1 MIGKMQMY
9 EVFQG
14 IAMFLEICEL
24 VKREKRAVPNF

>member
-14 IAMFLEICEL
+14 IAMFFGIYEL
-24 VKREKRAVPNF
+24 VKRENRAVPNF